1 MKAFFVSL
9 LLAILAC
16 SSLHAQ
22 DTVKVIFDGASA
34 SVIIPDNIKGVTY
47 TVSGAHVVINS
58 MTITQEYTYS
68 LSGAS
73 DNGSLTFNGNYKF
86 TMSLDGLQLTNAKG
100 GAAIDVECGKRISV
114 ILSDGTINTL
124 ADSPLGSQK
133 AALYFKGHPEFKG
146 SGTLN
151 VTGYLKHAICAKEYI
166 ELKKSTGFINI
177 LGAVSDGIHCGKG
190 NPDWENNYFQMDGGT
205 VDIREVQSDGIDADD
220 YGTIRIND
228 GAVSITVEHA
238 ATALKAD
245 SIVSI
250 KGGVVNLMVTG
261 DDSEGIRARHT
272 VDIAGGQTSIIVTGN
287 GSTGIKGK
295 RYTTGS
301 TVLNGGFVTISGGT
315 TEVHVLGGA
324 YNDEAGATIPCTG
337 IRADADLTMTDGEV
351 DVYAMGLE
359 TLPIDVTGTDDRS
372 GGTLRII
379 RTPWH
384 TNAFDYQYDMTLY
397 VVVEAD
403 GQRLD
408 DYSTKAVGAFIGEE
422 CVGYG
427 VFEDT
432 NYGIM
437 RVRSNSTEQQEVTF
451 KTYDYDFGRAFDA
464 TADRDITFTPTASI
478 GTPSDPVVI
487 GYTARG
493 LMGDVNLDGMV
504 NITDVSLMVNYIL
517 SHNTEH
523 FYFPNADIDGSNTVN
538 ITDVTQVVN
547 IILNPGG

>member
-1 MKAFFVSL
+1 MKTFFATLLIASLAFT
-9 LLAILAC
+9 
-16 SSLHAQ
+16 SLHAQ
-22 DTVKVIFDGASA
+22 GTVKVIYDGPTA
-34 SVIIPDNIKGVTY
+34 SVIIPDDVKGVTY

-58 MTITQEYTYS
+58 TTITQEYTYS

-100 GAAIDVECGKRISV
+100 GAAIDVECGKRVSV
-114 ILSDGTINTL
+114 ILSDGSTNTL
-124 ADSPLGSQK
+124 ADSPLGAQK

-151 VTGYLKHAICAKEYI
+151 VTGNLKHAICAKEYI
-166 ELKKSTGFINI
+166 ELKKTTGFINI

-205 VDIREVQSDGIDADD
+205 VDIRDVQGDGIDADD

-228 GAVSITVEHA
+228 GAVSITVGHA

-250 KGGVVNLMVTG
+250 KGGVVNLAVTG

-272 VDIAGGQTSIIVTGN
+272 VDITGGQTSIIVTGN

-295 RYTTGS
+295 RYTAGS
-301 TVLNGGFVTISGGT
+301 TVLNGGFVNIGGGT
-315 TEVHVLGGA
+315 TEIHVLGDAFVNEEGIK
-324 YNDEAGATIPCTG
+324 IPCTG
-337 IRADADLTMTDGEV
+337 IRADADLSMTNGEV

-359 TLPIDVTGTDDRS
+359 TLPVDVAGNDDRS
-372 GGTLRII
+372 RGTLRII

-403 GQRLD
+403 GQRVD

-451 KTYDYDFGRAFDA
+451 KTYDYNTALAFDA
-464 TADRDITFTPTASI
+464 TADRDITFNPSASI
-478 GTPSDPVVI
+478 GSPSDPVVI
-487 GYTARG
+487 GYTSRG
-493 LMGDVNLDGMV
+493 LLGDVNLDGMI

-517 SHNTEH
+517 SHATDH

-538 ITDVTQVVN
+538 ITDVTLVIN